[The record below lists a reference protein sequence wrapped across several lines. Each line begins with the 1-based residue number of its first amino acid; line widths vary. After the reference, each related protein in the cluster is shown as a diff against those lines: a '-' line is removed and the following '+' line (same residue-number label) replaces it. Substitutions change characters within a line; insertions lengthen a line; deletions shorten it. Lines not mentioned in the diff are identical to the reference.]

1 MKNIFLELKDRG
13 LLAQV
18 SHSDELESKINKGE
32 KMVFYMGFDPTA
44 DSLHVGSLSLIIT
57 AKRLMNAGHKVVVLV
72 GGGTA
77 LIGDPSGKTEMR
89 KMLSKSD
96 VKSNFKSIEK
106 QVKKIC
112 GKKNVV
118 AFVDNASWLRK
129 INYLDFLRDFG
140 PIFKVNEMVKAESYR
155 ARLERE
161 EGLTFLEFNYQLLQA
176 YDYLHLHDKY
186 NCTLQ
191 IGGDDQWSNILAG
204 SDLIRRKRSTSA
216 FAMTIPLITNSNG
229 KKMGKTE
236 SGAVWLDP
244 KKTSPFDFYQFWIN
258 TDDKDV
264 VKFLN
269 VFTFL
274 SDTELSKLSSLSGAE
289 IRDAKK
295 VLAFEVTKFV
305 HGEIEA
311 NKAKE
316 SSEKLF
322 AGGDKESS
330 IPAIEI
336 KLSDIGN
343 LADLLVKIGA
353 VSSKSDARRLVQ
365 GGGLYIDDKRIE
377 SSDLDTK
384 PNNSNSSIL
393 IRVGKRK
400 YFKVEFIK

>member
-18 SHSDELESKINKGE
+18 SHSDELEGKINKGE

-118 AFVDNASWLRK
+118 AFVDNASWLGK

-204 SDLIRRKRSTSA
+204 SDLIRRKRGTSA
-216 FAMTIPLITNSNG
+216 FAVTIPLITNSNG

-330 IPAIEI
+330 IPTIEI
-336 KLSDIGN
+336 KQSDIGN

-377 SSDLDTK
+377 VAGLETK

-393 IRVGKRK
+393 IRVGKKK
-400 YFKVEFIK
+400 YFKVELI